1 MKEEVN
7 EPIEIYGKEFNY
19 AEYLTWK
26 VKERIE
32 LIKGRLFKMSPAP
45 ARIHQ
50 RISRDMQFIMMKYFG
65 GHDCELYNAPFD
77 VRLVDKKEKS
87 KKDEDITTVFQPDL
101 CVICN
106 KEKLD
111 DRGCIG
117 APDLIVEIL
126 SPGNSIKEMKY
137 KYDLY
142 EENGVREY
150 WVVDYT
156 HQLVYVYVLK
166 SGVYKGK
173 KPYTVEETAESTIFP
188 DLKFDL
194 KDIFKEE
201 D

>member
-87 KKDEDITTVFQPDL
+87 KKDEDITT
-101 CVICN
+101 
-106 KEKLD
+106 
-111 DRGCIG
+111 
-117 APDLIVEIL
+117 
-126 SPGNSIKEMKY
+126 
-137 KYDLY
+137 
-142 EENGVREY
+142 
-150 WVVDYT
+150 
-156 HQLVYVYVLK
+156 
-166 SGVYKGK
+166 
-173 KPYTVEETAESTIFP
+173 
-188 DLKFDL
+188 
-194 KDIFKEE
+194 
-201 D
+201 